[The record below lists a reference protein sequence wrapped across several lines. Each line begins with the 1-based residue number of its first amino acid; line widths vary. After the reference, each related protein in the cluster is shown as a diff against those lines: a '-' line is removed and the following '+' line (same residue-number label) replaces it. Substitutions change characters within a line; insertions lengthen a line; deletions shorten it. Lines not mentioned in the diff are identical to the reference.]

1 MILVFRLRLVHY
13 KYMDSLLF
21 EQDVYLCIAQLERK
35 SVKSVD
41 GMSVVKV
48 EMQMTSTGAADFSVG
63 RGRVFKTLLLSQ
75 ISPTSPLSDRDAR
88 QRLCQG
94 EEWRQQAGV
103 AFLQT
108 NPTLVC
114 MV

>member
-1 MILVFRLRLVHY
+1 
-13 KYMDSLLF
+13 
-21 EQDVYLCIAQLERK
+21 
-35 SVKSVD
+35 
-41 GMSVVKV
+41 MSVVKV
-48 EMQMTSTGAADFSVG
+48 EMKMTSTGAAGFSVG
-63 RGRVFKTLLLSQ
+63 RGRVLLSQ

-94 EEWRQQAGV
+94 EERRQQAAV